1 MKKQKNVNKKK
12 LSKEENAMKIL
23 LMNGH
28 GGNPY
33 DSGATGN
40 GYEEA
45 ELTRELADLVETRLK
60 KYATVVRYPKDR
72 NAFAD
77 VQSGTFTSKIS
88 GGIKNIGYAFEIHFN
103 AYKKDETKDG
113 KKKGSECYVTSREK
127 GITVEQAI
135 MKNLSKYFPLRDND
149 NIFDGVKR
157 TNFAVIQ
164 TCKNYGVSGALL
176 ETCFIDDADDVST
189 YQANKGAIADAIV
202 DGIATGFGL
211 KSSSTGSTTSK
222 PSTSKPSTSTQKKTI
237 SQLADEV
244 ELGKWGNGEARK
256 KALEAAGYDYEAVQ
270 AEVNRRAGVTTS
282 SKPSTSTSK
291 KKLYLP
297 KTAKSWRVYPTN
309 KAPVVGNE
317 VGYLY
322 PSKFGG
328 LTYDILATPQKDV
341 VTIQTRDYG
350 KVNIYVAAST
360 GAVIK

>member
-1 MKKQKNVNKKK
+1 
-12 LSKEENAMKIL
+12 
-23 LMNGH
+23 MNGH

-45 ELTRELADLVETRLK
+45 ELTRELADLVEIRLK

-88 GGIKNIGYAFEIHFN
+88 GGIKSIDYAFEIHFN
-103 AYKKDETKDG
+103 SYKKDETKDG
-113 KKKGSECYVTSREK
+113 KKKGSECYVTSSEG

-176 ETCFIDDADDVST
+176 ETCFIDDADDISV
-189 YQANKGAIADAIV
+189 YKANKGAIADAIV

-211 KSSSTGSTTSK
+211 KSSSAGSTQGASK
-222 PSTSKPSTSTQKKTI
+222 PSIQEKTV

-244 ELGKWGNGEARK
+244 ELGKWGNGEERK
-256 KALEAAGYDYEAVQ
+256 EKLEAAGYDYEAVQ
-270 AEVNRRAGVTTS
+270 AEVNHRAGVTTS

-291 KKLYLP
+291 KKSVYLP
-297 KTAKSWRVYPTN
+297 KTATSWRVYKTN
-309 KAPVVGNE
+309 VAPVVGNE
-317 VGYLY
+317 CGFLY

-328 LTYDILATPQKDV
+328 LTYEILATPQKDV